1 MSDVRFRPTSCE
13 FLVDLLTGEASAS
26 FSGATVQRSHRFPLS
41 IFIQLENMA
50 QMAGVPVSLIINQV
64 LECGLET
71 VRQELP
77 EDVVQELQ
85 TVKPEQ
91 LNRPTVTERVEGK
104 SRKAAEKAKP
114 KLSRAK

>member
-1 MSDVRFRPTSCE
+1 MSDERYTPTSCE
-13 FLVDLLTGEASAS
+13 FLVDLLTGDASLSSAEAR
-26 FSGATVQRSHRFPLS
+26 VQRSHRFPLYL
-41 IFIQLENMA
+41 FIQLENMA

-64 LECGLET
+64 LECGLEA

-77 EDVVQELQ
+77 EDVVREIQA
-85 TVKPEQ
+85 VKPEQ

-114 KLSRAK
+114 KLTRAK